1 MFDSFVSPWTV
12 AQQVP
17 LSMEFSWQENWSGL
31 PFPSPGDLPNTGIEP
46 LSPALAG
53 RFLTRRNL
61 HNWANWEAPII
72 ARRRSKNGP
81 IISPPKTYFTPHL
94 SNDASISI
102 ISLGVILGDFFL
114 SFISYV
120 SSVNYTPII
129 SLLYITLSIITSVQ
143 TLINFLLKLQ

>member
-1 MFDSFVSPWTV
+1 MDPSS
-12 AQQVP
+12 
-17 LSMEFSWQENWSGL
+17 L
-31 PFPSPGDLPNTGIEP
+31 PI
-46 LSPALAG
+46 
-53 RFLTRRNL
+53 
-61 HNWANWEAPII
+61 
-72 ARRRSKNGP
+72 
-81 IISPPKTYFTPHL
+81 KTYFTPHL
-94 SNDASISI
+94 GNDASISI